1 MAAISHSSTCLL
13 APKSSA
19 ARSRIGRMDSSL
31 ACIASS
37 DSQEVVTMQRP
48 DVRST
53 NRDKPTHPSMPSSAG
68 ITLSRVCAI
77 PASMDEGCPWMVV
90 LRAYMICLL
99 CVRQRLDGDAVHF
112 LVLPQLRRSNGRA
125 GVSQGPSAR
134 TVIPT
139 RSFESLECGLFQDNV
154 GGPP

>member
-1 MAAISHSSTCLL
+1 
-13 APKSSA
+13 
-19 ARSRIGRMDSSL
+19 
-31 ACIASS
+31 
-37 DSQEVVTMQRP
+37 MQRP

-99 CVRQRLDGDAVHF
+99 CVGQRLDGAAVPF
-112 LVLPQLRRSNGRA
+112 IVLPQVRRGNGRA
-125 GVSQGPSAR
+125 A
-134 TVIPT
+134 
-139 RSFESLECGLFQDNV
+139 LEKVDATE
-154 GGPP
+154 